1 VRRQLFASVD
11 EASALDGLR
20 RRTINYDPA
29 RAPEDG
35 DPDGHWH
42 VDSGETVI
50 GQEPP
55 GPPVPGG
62 PWETACTLVRQYEFA
77 EPRILRGVY
86 RNGGELEGRDM
97 LLEGRFAV
105 LRFYLGVRVTAII
118 DQTTDTERVWG
129 WSYQTLEGHLEQGR
143 LTYEVIKDMT
153 TGRVRF
159 RVRGYSRMAP
169 IPSLVVRL
177 GFRLFGRW
185 TQQRF
190 YLRVQRRMRAMVQA
204 AQRGG
209 QLPVP
214 AVRAD
219 GLILAPSGVAPH
231 PLEHLARS
239 WLHPGRGAPRQ
250 VARLPFEP

>member
-1 VRRQLFASVD
+1 VRQQLFASVD
-11 EASALDGLR
+11 EAVALDGLR
-20 RRTINYDPA
+20 HKTINYDPA

-35 DPDGHWH
+35 RADGHWH
-42 VDSGETVI
+42 VDSGDTVI
-50 GQEPP
+50 GREPP

-62 PWETACTLVRQYEFA
+62 AWETGCTLVRQYEFA

-86 RNGGELEGRDM
+86 RAGGELKGRDM

-105 LRFYLGVRVTAII
+105 LRFYLGVRVTGII
-118 DQTTDTERVWG
+118 DETTDTERVWG

-143 LTYEVIKDMT
+143 LTYEVIKDT
-153 TGRVRF
+153 DTGRVRF

-169 IPSLVVRL
+169 IPSPIVRL

-190 YLRVQRRMRAMVQA
+190 YLHVQRRMRGLVQA
-204 AQRGG
+204 AGRGAP
-209 QLPVP
+209 LPKP
-214 AVRAD
+214 AVRPD
-219 GLILAPSGVAPH
+219 GLVLAPSGTAPH

-239 WLHPGRGAPRQ
+239 WLHPGR
-250 VARLPFEP
+250 